1 MSFLEQKLFSFNGI
15 QYNLWIY
22 VDKGRNIW
30 FKLKELFILL
40 NTPTTA
46 YLCESYKLLW
56 TDASLPFNWHVQ
68 ILEKWQ
74 DDENPTFT
82 NEAGVYQLLMQTSSQ
97 NIINEMH
104 EWISLRMLP
113 VARDITRNIRS
124 DRMYLY
130 VATTQPYH
138 RCNIYR
144 IGATI
149 DLYEELVE
157 LNESSIEDFYY
168 AATVKVTEGK
178 KIEKLLHL
186 YYAPFRLIREFFTLS
201 IADLLEF
208 CNICKKFEYILLTK

>member
-1 MSFLEQKLFSFNGI
+1 M
-15 QYNLWIY
+15 
-22 VDKGRNIW
+22 
-30 FKLKELFILL
+30 LL
-40 NTPTTA
+40 NIPPTA
-46 YLCESYKLLW
+46 HLCESYKLSW
-56 TDASLPFNWHVQ
+56 TNATIPTNWHVQ

-97 NIINEMH
+97 SIINDMH
-104 EWISLRMLP
+104 EWVSLHMLP
-113 VARDITRNIRS
+113 VARDIRCNIKT

-144 IGATI
+144 IGTTA
-149 DLYEELVE
+149 DLYDELVV
-157 LNESSIEDFYY
+157 LNEASIEDFYY
-168 AATVKVTEGK
+168 AATVKVTEAK

-208 CNICKKFEYILLTK
+208 CDICKKFECILE